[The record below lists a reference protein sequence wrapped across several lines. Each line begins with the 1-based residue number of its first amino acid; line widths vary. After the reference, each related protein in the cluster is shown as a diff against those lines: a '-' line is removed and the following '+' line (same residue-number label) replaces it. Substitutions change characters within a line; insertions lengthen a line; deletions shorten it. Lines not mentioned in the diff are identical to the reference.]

1 MYPMLE
7 RQGAII
13 LGLCANGRYVLDAEI
28 GRNIL
33 QNVFFQI
40 KTVY

>member
-33 QNVFFQI
+33 QNIFLQI